1 MINQNIFSEFNL
13 TWEEFEVSDMDII
26 ERGIMMAWVQD
37 AMLFKLFL
45 IISFFVYPQMRT
57 TV

>member
-26 ERGIMMAWVQD
+26 ERGIMMLWVQD
-37 AMLFKLFL
+37 AMLLNLFL
-45 IISFFVYPQMRT
+45 IVSFLFIFK
-57 TV
+57 

>member
-26 ERGIMMAWVQD
+26 ERGIMMLWVQD
-37 AMLFKLFL
+37 AMLLNLFL
-45 IISFFVYPQMRT
+45 IVSFLFIFKMRT

>member
-26 ERGIMMAWVQD
+26 ERGIMMLWVQD
-37 AMLFKLFL
+37 AMLLNLFL
-45 IISFFVYPQMRT
+45 IFSFFVYL
-57 TV
+57 